1 MFLKRHTILT
11 WMLISQP
18 SQKILLCS
26 LKKKK
31 KLLITLLNWNKI
43 HYLSFSR
50 MGTEKTSFLSEVLM
64 SRIYC
69 LQNSSGCWQIPLSW
83 LLLILEF
90 LAKCFFFP
98 LHHLGDFKPEEFFVL
113 SLPCLCGSDV
123 RDCKKMTLKTSL
135 ANTVSFSPDGYNL
148 HARGPLSPPAFSWCY
163 EEKKK
168 KKNQSFLESGMLSLA
183 IDNRVQ
189 VKFMIWI
196 LT

>member
-1 MFLKRHTILT
+1 MNAYQTIFT
-11 WMLISQP
+11 EN
-18 SQKILLCS
+18 
-26 LKKKK
+26 
-31 KLLITLLNWNKI
+31 ITLLFFFKKEIVNNLIKLNKI
-43 HYLSFSR
+43 HYWSLSR
-50 MGTEKTSFLSEVLM
+50 TGTEKTSFLSEVLM
-64 SRIYC
+64 SCIYC

-90 LAKCFFFP
+90 LAQCFFFP

-113 SLPCLCGSDV
+113 SLPCLCGSNV
-123 RDCKKMTLKTSL
+123 RDCKKMTLKASL

-168 KKNQSFLESGMLSLA
+168 NQSFLESGMLSLA